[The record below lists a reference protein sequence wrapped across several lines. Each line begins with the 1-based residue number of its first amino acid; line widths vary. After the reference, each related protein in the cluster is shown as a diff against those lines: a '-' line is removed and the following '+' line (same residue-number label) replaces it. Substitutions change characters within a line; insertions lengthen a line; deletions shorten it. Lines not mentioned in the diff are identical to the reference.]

1 MHLFRSK
8 LVNILF
14 ESLLNKNR
22 TFSVYLFAIK
32 FFFVL
37 FPMFLQIVC
46 IKISTIGNWNELYQS
61 ELLPTDENVSIH
73 SDMFKELY
81 KGGSLE
87 SLL

>member
-14 ESLLNKNR
+14 ESLLNQNR